1 VQVPP
6 VPDFEA
12 FVVARSRS
20 LLRAAYLLTG
30 NRADA
35 EDLVQSA
42 LAKVAPRWAR
52 VVAAGDPEPYVRT
65 VLHREHVSMWRR
77 HRSPEVPLEE
87 GTSTPDCCTSTRR
100 RPQSCRGSR
109 PVASAWMSP

>member
-1 VQVPP
+1 MQVQP

-65 VLHREHVSMWRR
+65 VLYREHVSMWRR

-87 GTSTPDCCTSTRR
+87 GTPRPSAPSHEDAVSTALALA
-100 RPQSCRGSR
+100 
-109 PVASAWMSP
+109 VALAQLPR